1 MICNECGYI
10 PTTRDASQGTQVFF
24 DAEDPDGDGNKETAL
39 VAGDDYTVS
48 YSNNI
53 EVGTA
58 EVIIKGIGNYTGEYR
73 KDFQIVAPELGN
85 VTGIQISDNTTGSF
99 SVKWNKVENATGY
112 VVSYYSGTFRKWMK
126 LGDTTATSFNANDLS
141 KGTVYKLRIRAF
153 KKIGSKYYYGAFA
166 YANTATKPEKVKTFT
181 IKNITN
187 AGYTLAWTRV
197 QGATEYQVLK
207 YDSSK
212 GKYVGIARG
221 PITSYKISGK
231 SAGQKDKYAVR
242 AIKNYDGVYYYG
254 EFNKRSFVTRPQ
266 KVATVKTTVD
276 RGTLKISWSKVSNAE
291 GYLVYYS
298 TQKNGAYTRLAQIK
312 GNKTFS
318 YTTTKLAGKRV
329 YIKVKAYR
337 MADST
342 IIGGTASNAKY
353 AKVFNNK
360 TYNEIINSYI
370 NSYTIKGVNAQ
381 GYTISSAKRWELYNA
396 LTYIGKTA
404 SFAMLDLDS
413 GVFIGYNAKSYL
425 PTASTVK
432 MPYMLYAL
440 KQMEDGYP
448 TLDTMLTYQSW
459 DYSSGTSE
467 IVKYPYGTKFSM
479 RQVIHYICAYS
490 DNCGYYM
497 LQDYFGYSGYNRYI
511 ASLGCRTSVSS
522 SVRWGVVSA
531 ADSTREWI
539 EMYDYLYNG
548 RYGYFMRNELKKRGI
563 KIISIVLVIVT
574 ITALMAVPASATWM
588 YPDGAT
594 VYDYLVNTDDYNRT
608 IYVYHRDTSGNLL
621 KYCVYYTETHGDY
634 DVFGDSLYGYDIV
647 AYESNQGLGEQCH
660 LTWAAGNGEK
670 AGISSDPAGHH
681 DAPDGRHHRNGK
693 DPGILQCTH
702 HPAYRQIRDR
712 GYGAGSEC
720 GSG

>member
-1 MICNECGYI
+1 MKKGLSVLLSIIMIVSVFSSYTYAENDNIGALPDDNSPDI
-10 PTTRDASQGTQVFF
+10 PLDIRNCIVSGITDKEYTSEAITHDITVT
-24 DAEDPDGDGNKETAL
+24 DGETL
-39 VAGDDYTVS
+39 LLEGIDYTVT

-58 EVIIKGIGNYTGEYR
+58 TVTITGMGSYGAEVQKE
-73 KDFQIVAPELGN
+73 FQITAPDLGN
-85 VTGIQISDNTTGSF
+85 VTGIQISDNTTDSF
-99 SVKWNKVENATGY
+99 SVKWNKVDNATGY
-112 VVSYYSGTFRKWMK
+112 VVSYYSGTFKKWMK
-126 LGDTTATSFNANDLS
+126 LGDTTETSFSANDLN

-153 KKIGSKYYYGAFA
+153 KKIGNKYFYSSFA
-166 YANTATKPEKVKTFT
+166 YANTATIPDKVKTFT

-187 AGYTLAWTRV
+187 TGYTLAWTRV
-197 QGATEYQVLK
+197 TGANGYQVLK
-207 YDSSK
+207 YDKAK
-212 GKYVGIARG
+212 GKYVGLARG
-221 PITSYKISGK
+221 TMTSYKISGK
-231 SAGQKDKYAVR
+231 SAGEKDKYAVR
-242 AIKNYDGVYYYG
+242 AIKNYDGKYYYG
-254 EFNKRSFVTRPQ
+254 EFNKRTFVTRPQ
-266 KVATVKTTVD
+266 KVATVKTSVD
-276 RGTLKISWSKVSNAE
+276 RGHLKISWSKVSNAE
-291 GYLVYYS
+291 GYLIYYS
-298 TQKNGAYTRLAQIK
+298 SQKNGAYTRLAQIK

-318 YTTTKLAGKRV
+318 YTTTQLAGKKV

-353 AKVFNNK
+353 VRVFNNK
-360 TYNEIINSYI
+360 TYNEIINSYT
-370 NSYTIKGVNAQ
+370 NSYSISGVNAQ

-396 LTYIGKTA
+396 LTYIGDTA

-467 IVKYPYGTKFSM
+467 IVKYPYGTRFSI

-497 LQDYFGYSGYNRYI
+497 LQDYFGYSGYNQYI

-539 EMYDYLYNG
+539 EMYDYLYHG
-548 RYGYFMRNELKKRGI
+548 KYGSFMRDELKKSLASNFRVGLGW
-563 KIISIVLVIVT
+563 KYNVYSKCGFTEDYHHDTAVVEAEHPYVLVCLTDEV
-574 ITALMAVPASATWM
+574 SA
-588 YPDGAT
+588 YR
-594 VYDYLVNTDDYNRT
+594 LQR
-608 IYVYHRDTSGNLL
+608 
-621 KYCVYYTETHGDY
+621 
-634 DVFGDSLYGYDIV
+634 V
-647 AYESNQGLGEQCH
+647 AR
-660 LTWAAGNGEK
+660 AAD
-670 AGISSDPAGHH
+670 AIH
-681 DAPDGRHHRNGK
+681 DEMWNYFNGK
-693 DPGILQCTH
+693 
-702 HPAYRQIRDR
+702 
-712 GYGAGSEC
+712 
-720 GSG
+720 

>member
-1 MICNECGYI
+1 MSKYKVLFCVKSQLTRGFLYYIIIVHSIYGKDKSLMKKVLSVLLSIIMIVSVFSSYTYADENTDRLPDDDSSIAFMDVNGCTVLGIFDKIATGEAVI
-10 PTTRDASQGTQVFF
+10 QEDIIVMDRDIVLTEGV
-24 DAEDPDGDGNKETAL
+24 
-39 VAGDDYTVS
+39 DYTVS

-396 LTYIGKTA
+396 LTYIGETA

-467 IVKYPYGTKFSM
+467 IVKYQYGTKFSM

-497 LQDYFGYSGYNRYI
+497 LQDYFGYSGYNQYI

-548 RYGYFMRNELKKRGI
+548 KYGSFMRDELKKSLASNFRIGLGW
-563 KIISIVLVIVT
+563 KYNVYSKCGFTEDYHHDTAVVEAEHPYVLVC
-574 ITALMAVPASATWM
+574 L
-588 YPDGAT
+588 
-594 VYDYLVNTDDYNRT
+594 TDE
-608 IYVYHRDTSGNLL
+608 VS
-621 KYCVYYTETHGDY
+621 
-634 DVFGDSLYGYDIV
+634 
-647 AYESNQGLGEQCH
+647 
-660 LTWAAGNGEK
+660 
-670 AGISSDPAGHH
+670 
-681 DAPDGRHHRNGK
+681 
-693 DPGILQCTH
+693 
-702 HPAYRQIRDR
+702 AYRLQRVARAADAIHDEMWRYFD
-712 GYGAGSEC
+712 GK
-720 GSG
+720 